1 VLRRDEQEFAAM
13 REELTTLA
21 ERVALLED
29 EMHSRRAYGTAAD
42 LCVYPILHDDYQPND
57 PLHKQLIQT

>member
-1 VLRRDEQEFAAM
+1 MLERLLRRDEQEYAAM

-42 LCVYPILHDDYQPND
+42 LCMYPIV
-57 PLHKQLIQT
+57 T